1 MPSEFRLDRI
11 LDEDE
16 AAQLNDLLVPKLRND
31 YPNFEA
37 WLKKAQGEILEG
49 TRIAIGI
56 WKEKLIA
63 SSIVKLTASR
73 TAELKSFFV
82 DDDFRDQGYGNQLFE
97 ETEMQCRKAGVVRVI
112 TDTYAENRSTV
123 EFFISKGFVVSGR
136 EDLYGNGRYS
146 YILSKTL
153 TPEYFGDPYD
163 WEELGE
169 WYLRTRLGATNIEDH
184 PVVNDRK
191 FDRHMRIIVGAYPL
205 EALIEIKDQKVDM
218 DDVEILH
225 KKCTES
231 DYHLAV
237 FVAREF
243 THRAADYAHRHGVII
258 FDSKDITRSLG
269 REPVTFRKG
278 PIAGMVV
285 AVKPKYLRE
294 ILRCKLP
301 VYYVKGGP
309 TGRFLDKGDI
319 IVFYTMAPEKN
330 VTTIGKVES
339 VELGSPNAVWELIS
353 GNTVFSEKEFF
364 RFASIKERILAIKLS
379 EVWQI
384 SAIEEEAL
392 DKMIP
397 SKDRNGSYI
406 DEVIRDMILGRK
418 KTTTDAASGH
428 RGITT

>member
-1 MPSEFRLDRI
+1 MPEFRLDRI

-16 AAQLNDLLVPKLRND
+16 VAQLNDLLVPKLRND

-37 WLKKAQGEILEG
+37 WLRKAREEILEG

-82 DDDFRDQGYGNQLFE
+82 HNDFRDQGYGNQLFE
-97 ETEMQCRKAGVVRVI
+97 ETERQCRKAGVVRVI
-112 TDTYAENRSTV
+112 TDTYAENTSSV
-123 EFFISKGFVVSGR
+123 EFFISKGFLVSGR

-153 TPEYFGDPYD
+153 APEYFGDPYD

-169 WYLRTRLGATNIEDH
+169 WYLWTRLGATNIENH

-191 FDRHMRIIVGAYPL
+191 FDRHMRIAIGTYPL
-205 EALIEIKDQKVDM
+205 EALVEIKDQKVDM

-243 THRAADYAHRHGVII
+243 THRAADYAHQHGVII
-258 FDSKDITRSLG
+258 FDSKDIASILG

-278 PIAGMVV
+278 PITGMVV
-285 AVKPKYLRE
+285 PVKPKYLRE
-294 ILRCKLP
+294 ILKHRLP

-309 TGRFLDKGDI
+309 TGKFLDKGHI
-319 IVFYTMAPEKN
+319 IIFYTMAPEKN
-330 VTTIGKVES
+330 VTTIAKVES
-339 VELGSPNAVWELIS
+339 VELGSPRAVWELIS
-353 GNTVFSEKEFF
+353 NNTVFSEKEFF
-364 RFASIKERILAIKLS
+364 RFASIKERILAIKLN
-379 EVWQI
+379 EIWQI
-384 SAIEEEAL
+384 SPIEQEEL
-392 DKMIP
+392 DKIIP

-406 DEVIRDMILGRK
+406 DEKTREMILSRE
-418 KTTTDAASGH
+418 KTRIDVARSQ
-428 RGITT
+428 RNS

>member
-1 MPSEFRLDRI
+1 MSEFRLDRI

-16 AAQLNDLLVPKLRND
+16 VAQLNDLLVSKLRND
-31 YPNFEA
+31 YPNFEG
-37 WLKKAQGEILEG
+37 WLKKAQEEILEG

-82 DDDFRDQGYGNQLFE
+82 DSDFRDQGYGNQLFE

-112 TDTYAENRSTV
+112 TDTYAENTSSV
-123 EFFISKGFVVSGR
+123 EFFISKGFLVSGR
-136 EDLYGNGRYS
+136 EDLYGNGKYS

-153 TPEYFGDPYD
+153 APEYFGDPYD

-169 WYLRTRLGATNIEDH
+169 WYLRTRLNATNIENH
-184 PVVNDRK
+184 PVVNNRK
-191 FDRHMRIIVGAYPL
+191 FDRHMRIIIGAYPL
-205 EALIEIKDQKVDM
+205 EALVEIKDQKVDM

-243 THRAADYAHRHGVII
+243 THRATDYAHQHGVII
-258 FDSKDITRSLG
+258 FDSKDIARTLG
-269 REPVTFRKG
+269 KDPVTFRED
-278 PIAGMVV
+278 PIIGMVV

-294 ILRCKLP
+294 ILKRKLP

-309 TGRFLDKGDI
+309 TGKFLDKGHI
-319 IVFYTMAPEKN
+319 IIFYTMAPEKN
-330 VTTIGKVES
+330 VTTIGKVDS
-339 VELGSPNAVWELIS
+339 VELGSPSAVWELIS
-353 GNTVFSEKEFF
+353 NNTVFTEKEFF

-379 EVWQI
+379 DIWQI
-384 SAIEEEAL
+384 SPIEEEEL
-392 DKMIP
+392 DKIIP

-406 DEVIRDMILGRK
+406 DAKTRDIILSRKRVAMIP
-418 KTTTDAASGH
+418 
-428 RGITT
+428 